1 MNSRKLLSET
11 RRTFPAT
18 KAPCQQ
24 PSRILI
30 VDVTSP
36 SWANTC
42 SVLCEALENTLC
54 LACGLAGPCRVPL
67 LSLYVVQPQ
76 QECLLPFTQVK
87 ENFGR
92 IQACISELRL
102 LPAEG
107 SFPQGGSGVV
117 QAVQDGLQQFKQYS
131 RHTAAGGSTNSSVE
145 ITVLTSQSSKE
156 MVKQLEKKL
165 KDVDLVSLRRLQVI
179 EVLKRDFLEP
189 EDVEQCVPAEEP
201 SSSDIAILG
210 MDIDVQTVEDNVISL
225 EMLFKTWLHDY
236 GTEREQLHL
245 LLPLGGFS
253 HAAAPKSTIMCL
265 KCDLQE
271 RLLDPALLSGPAD
284 GTGRAADPSSPWH
297 VAAWPAPGLHK
308 LQVVKALKSEG
319 VCESV
324 LYGLPFIIKPTSCW
338 QLDWDE
344 LETNQHSFHALCHSL
359 LQRKWMLL
367 ARHEPQNANPN
378 WNIVVHSYYVIVPSD
393 SATLLVK
400 AVAIREL
407 LLPSAFP
414 ALLAEH
420 PERIRGPIESAL
432 NSLEVEVAYNPLH
445 LKSNLYKYLK
455 SSLYKPPHRQQAQPR
470 EQRPERHQPKQP
482 QSRAKAAVA
491 PLLMA
496 PSPLQ
501 TFRPAAARRDCCERS
516 PLPRDFVRHRL
527 SLQEVSA
534 LGPSVQRSSYPP
546 QHHVFPVLVCTHHK
560 HASNFGF

>member
-1 MNSRKLLSET
+1 MNSRKLPSEP
-11 RRTFPAT
+11 RRIFPAA
-18 KAPCQQ
+18 KAPSQQ
-24 PSRILI
+24 PSHILV

-42 SVLCEALENTLC
+42 SVLSEALENVLC

-67 LSLYVVQPQ
+67 LSLYVVHPQ

-87 ENFGR
+87 ENFAR
-92 IQACISELRL
+92 IQACISELRS

-107 SFPQGGSGVV
+107 CFPPGGNGVL

-131 RHTAAGGSTNSSVE
+131 RHTAAGSSTNSSVE
-145 ITVLTSQSSKE
+145 ITILTSQPSRE

-165 KDVDLVSLRRLQVI
+165 QDVDLVSLRRIQVV

-201 SSSDIAILG
+201 SSDMAILG
-210 MDIDVQTVEDNVISL
+210 MDIEVQTVEDNVISL
-225 EMLFKTWLHDY
+225 EMLFKTWLHDH

-245 LLPLGGFS
+245 LLPSGGFG
-253 HAAAPKSTIMCL
+253 HAAAPKNTIMCL

-271 RLLDPALLSGPAD
+271 RLLDPALLSGTAD

-297 VAAWPAPGLHK
+297 VAAWPSPALHK
-308 LQVVKALKSEG
+308 LRVLKALKSEG

-359 LQRKWMLL
+359 LKRKWMLL
-367 ARHEPQNANPN
+367 ARHEPQNTGPN
-378 WNIVVHSYYVIVPSD
+378 WNVVVHPYYVIVPSD

-400 AVAIREL
+400 AVATREL

-420 PERIRGPIESAL
+420 PERVRGPIESAL

-445 LKSNLYKYLK
+445 LKSNLYKYLR
-455 SSLYKPPHRQQAQPR
+455 SSLYKPPARQQPQPR
-470 EQRPERHQPKQP
+470 EQRQPRQA

-496 PSPLQ
+496 PSPLH
-501 TFRPAAARRDCCERS
+501 TFRPAAAARRGSCEGS
-516 PLPRDFVRHRL
+516 LL
-527 SLQEVSA
+527 SKE
-534 LGPSVQRSSYPP
+534 
-546 QHHVFPVLVCTHHK
+546 
-560 HASNFGF
+560 

>member
-1 MNSRKLLSET
+1 MNSRKLPSEP
-11 RRTFPAT
+11 RRIFPAA
-18 KAPCQQ
+18 KAPSQQ
-24 PSRILI
+24 PSRILV

-42 SVLCEALENTLC
+42 SVLSEALENVLC

-87 ENFGR
+87 ENFAR
-92 IQACISELRL
+92 IQGCLSELRS

-107 SFPQGGSGVV
+107 CFPQGGNGVV

-131 RHTAAGGSTNSSVE
+131 RHTAAGGSTNTSVE
-145 ITVLTSQSSKE
+145 ITILTSQPSRE

-165 KDVDLVSLRRLQVI
+165 QDVDLVSLRRIQVI

-201 SSSDIAILG
+201 GSDMAILG
-210 MDIDVQTVEDNVISL
+210 MDIEVQTVEDNVISL
-225 EMLFKTWLHDY
+225 EMLFKTWLHDH

-245 LLPLGGFS
+245 LLPSGGFG
-253 HAAAPKSTIMCL
+253 HAAAPKNTLMCL

-271 RLLDPALLSGPAD
+271 RLLDPALLSGTAD

-297 VAAWPAPGLHK
+297 MAAWPSTALHK
-308 LQVVKALKSEG
+308 LRVLKALKSEG

-359 LQRKWMLL
+359 LKRKWMLL
-367 ARHEPQNANPN
+367 ARHEPQNTVPN
-378 WNIVVHSYYVIVPSD
+378 WNVVVHPYYVIIPSD

-420 PERIRGPIESAL
+420 PDRVRGPIEQSAL
-432 NSLEVEVAYNPLH
+432 NNLEVEVAYNPLH
-445 LKSNLYKYLK
+445 LKSNLYRYLK
-455 SSLYKPPHRQQAQPR
+455 SSLYKPPHRQQPQPR
-470 EQRPERHQPKQP
+470 EQRPERHQPRQP

-501 TFRPAAARRDCCERS
+501 TSRPAAAARKGSCEG
-516 PLPRDFVRHRL
+516 
-527 SLQEVSA
+527 SL
-534 LGPSVQRSSYPP
+534 L
-546 QHHVFPVLVCTHHK
+546 HK
-560 HASNFGF
+560 EYEEFLQ

>member
-18 KAPCQQ
+18 KVHCQQ

-36 SWANTC
+36 SWTNTC
-42 SVLCEALENTLC
+42 SALSEALENTLC
-54 LACGLAGPCRVPL
+54 LACSLAGPCRVAISS
-67 LSLYVVQPQ
+67 LSTSLNTVLQ
-76 QECLLPFTQVK
+76 QVR
-87 ENFGR
+87 ENFAR
-92 IQACISELRL
+92 IQACVSELRS
-102 LPAEG
+102 LPREG
-107 SFPQGGSGVV
+107 CFPQGGNGVV

-145 ITVLTSQSSKE
+145 VTILTSQSSKE
-156 MVKQLEKKL
+156 MVNQLEKKL
-165 KDVDLVSLRRLQVI
+165 KDVDLVSLRRIQVI

-189 EDVEQCVPAEEP
+189 EDVEQCTPAEEP

-210 MDIDVQTVEDNVISL
+210 MDIDVQTIEDNVISL

-245 LLPLGGFS
+245 LLPSGGFS
-253 HAAAPKSTIMCL
+253 HATAPKTTLMCL

-271 RLLDPALLSGPAD
+271 RLLDPALLSGTVD
-284 GTGRAADPSSPWH
+284 GITKAADLNSPCQM
-297 VAAWPAPGLHK
+297 AAWPATVLYK
-308 LQVVKALKSEG
+308 LRVIKALKSEG

-344 LETNQHSFHALCHSL
+344 LEINQHSFHALCHSL
-359 LQRKWMLL
+359 LKRKWMLL
-367 ARHEPQNANPN
+367 AKHEPQNPSPN
-378 WNIVVHSYYVIVPSD
+378 WNIVVHSYYIIVPSD

-407 LLPSAFP
+407 LLPSTFP
-414 ALLAEH
+414 PLLAEH
-420 PERIRGPIESAL
+420 PERVHGPIESAL

-455 SSLYKPPHRQQAQPR
+455 SVLYKPLHRQQAQPR
-470 EQRPERHQPKQP
+470 DQRPERHQPKQH
-482 QSRAKAAVA
+482 QSRAKATVA
-491 PLLMA
+491 PLPMV
-496 PSPLQ
+496 PSPVQ
-501 TFRPAAARRDCCERS
+501 VFRPTAVRRDSSEHS
-516 PLPRDFVRHRL
+516 LL
-527 SLQEVSA
+527 SKE
-534 LGPSVQRSSYPP
+534 
-546 QHHVFPVLVCTHHK
+546 
-560 HASNFGF
+560 

>member
-1 MNSRKLLSET
+1 MNSRKFPSEP
-11 RRTFPAT
+11 RRTFPAAR
-18 KAPCQQ
+18 APSQQ
-24 PSRILI
+24 PSHILV
-30 VDVTSP
+30 VDATSP
-36 SWANTC
+36 CWASTC
-42 SVLCEALENTLC
+42 SVLSEALENVLC

-87 ENFGR
+87 ENFAR
-92 IQACISELRL
+92 VQACISELRS

-107 SFPQGGSGVV
+107 CFPQGGNGVL

-145 ITVLTSQSSKE
+145 ITILTSQPSRD

-165 KDVDLVSLRRLQVI
+165 QDIDLVSLRRIQVI

-201 SSSDIAILG
+201 SSDMAILG
-210 MDIDVQTVEDNVISL
+210 MDIEVQTVEDNVISL
-225 EMLFKTWLHDY
+225 EMLFKTWLHDH

-245 LLPLGGFS
+245 LLPSGGFG
-253 HAAAPKSTIMCL
+253 HAAAPKNTLMCL

-271 RLLDPALLSGPAD
+271 RLLDPALLLGTAD
-284 GTGRAADPSSPWH
+284 GTGRAADASCPWH
-297 VAAWPAPGLHK
+297 MAAWPSPALHK
-308 LQVVKALKSEG
+308 LRVLKALKSEG

-359 LQRKWMLL
+359 LKRKWMLL
-367 ARHEPQNANPN
+367 ARHEPQNTGPN
-378 WNIVVHSYYVIVPSD
+378 WNVVVHPYYVIVPSD

-420 PERIRGPIESAL
+420 PEKVRGPIESAL
-432 NSLEVEVAYNPLH
+432 NNLEVEVAYNPLH

-455 SSLYKPPHRQQAQPR
+455 SSLYKPPHRQQPQPR
-470 EQRPERHQPKQP
+470 EQRPERHQPRQP

-501 TFRPAAARRDCCERS
+501 TFRPAAAARRGSCEGS
-516 PLPRDFVRHRL
+516 LLPKEYEEF
-527 SLQEVSA
+527 LQ
-534 LGPSVQRSSYPP
+534 
-546 QHHVFPVLVCTHHK
+546 
-560 HASNFGF
+560 